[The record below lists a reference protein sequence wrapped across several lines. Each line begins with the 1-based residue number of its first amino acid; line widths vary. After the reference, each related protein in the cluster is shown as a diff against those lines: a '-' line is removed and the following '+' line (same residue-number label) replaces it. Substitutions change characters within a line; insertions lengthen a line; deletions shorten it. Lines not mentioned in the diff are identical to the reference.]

1 MMKVLSA
8 FKGICYFKKGD
19 LVNAVLN
26 FQNTID
32 LNNNDIY
39 AHFYIG
45 NIYKTMG
52 DSEAAADEF
61 IKVIELSP
69 DYSWAYYNLAVIDYE
84 NGNIQDALEKL
95 TKTLELNP
103 KDEEAYKIYAQIMA
117 QQGMFQE
124 AKFVL
129 NMAFNNGVVTGN
141 LFFILYQLDKN
152 LGDLEACKT
161 DLKNALENEKTLSV
175 PRKTIEKAL
184 SELN

>member
-1 MMKVLSA
+1 
-8 FKGICYFKKGD
+8 
-19 LVNAVLN
+19 
-26 FQNTID
+26 
-32 LNNNDIY
+32 
-39 AHFYIG
+39 
-45 NIYKTMG
+45 
-52 DSEAAADEF
+52 
-61 IKVIELSP
+61 
-69 DYSWAYYNLAVIDYE
+69 
-84 NGNIQDALEKL
+84 
-95 TKTLELNP
+95 
-103 KDEEAYKIYAQIMA
+103 MA